1 MTRVLLIDDHPIV
14 LQGCRR
20 VLQDAGVCDV
30 IEATSAVA
38 GYRLYRRNHPETII
52 MDLSLQGNRLGRAGL
67 SGLDLL
73 RRIRS
78 DDSRIPI
85 LVLSMHGDPV
95 IVSSALEAGAT
106 GYLLKDAAPGNL
118 LKAFETVCRHR
129 LYLCHELAIQVAL
142 LGVRRQG
149 ETFVGL
155 SSRELQT
162 LALVAEGKTYEEIAE
177 QLRVSYKT
185 VANTCSQLKT
195 KLGARKLP
203 ELIRMGVEYLSLSP
217 DRPGHGSEQRAQDGS
232 SARHPDRAAV
242 RSA

>member
-30 IEATSAVA
+30 LEATSAVT
-38 GYRLYRRNHPETII
+38 GYRLYRRNHPEIII
-52 MDLSLQGNRLGRAGL
+52 MDLALQGKGLGSIGL
-67 SGLDLL
+67 SGLDLI

-78 DDSRIPI
+78 SNSRIPI

-106 GYLLKDAAPGNL
+106 GYLLKDSAPGHL
-118 LKAFETVCRHR
+118 LEAFETVRRHTP
-129 LYLCHELAIQVAL
+129 YLGHELAVQVAL
-142 LGVRRQG
+142 LGTRRHG
-149 ETFVGL
+149 KTFVGL
-155 SSRELQT
+155 NSRELQT

-177 QLRVSYKT
+177 ELGVSYKT

-203 ELIRMGVEYLSLSP
+203 ELIRMAVEYLSLSP
-217 DRPGHGSEQRAQDGS
+217 DRAGRTREERARDDS
-232 SARHPDRAAV
+232 PAPSKKAN
-242 RSA
+242 

>member
-38 GYRLYRRNHPETII
+38 GYRLYRRHHPEII
-52 MDLSLQGNRLGRAGL
+52 ITDLALQGKGLGSLGL
-67 SGLDLL
+67 NGLDLI
-73 RRIRS
+73 RRIRAS
-78 DDSRIPI
+78 NNRIPI

-95 IVSSALEAGAT
+95 IVSSTLEAGAT
-106 GYLLKDAAPGNL
+106 GYLLKDSAPGNL
-118 LKAFETVCRHR
+118 LEAFETVRRHTP
-129 LYLCHELAIQVAL
+129 YLGHELAVQVAM
-142 LGVRRQG
+142 LGTRRHG
-149 ETFVGL
+149 KTFVGL

-162 LALVAEGKTYEEIAE
+162 LALVAEGKTYEQIA
-177 QLRVSYKT
+177 QDLGVSYKT

-203 ELIRMGVEYLSLSP
+203 ELIRMAVEYLSLSP
-217 DRPGHGSEQRAQDGS
+217 DRLRRAPEETGPDD
-232 SARHPDRAAV
+232 SAPPLRKIPAN
-242 RSA
+242 